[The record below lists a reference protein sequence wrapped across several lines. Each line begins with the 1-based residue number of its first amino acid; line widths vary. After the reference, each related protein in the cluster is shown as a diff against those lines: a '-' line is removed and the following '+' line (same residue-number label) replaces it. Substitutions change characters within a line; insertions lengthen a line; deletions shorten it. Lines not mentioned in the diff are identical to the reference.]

1 MSTAFILMCGR
12 LGGFAGSNLV
22 GVLLAGMCTSIF
34 YVNGA
39 LLLSEL
45 KISKNSLKLLP
56 NSYDNTIWH
65 IVFACFTGCVFLF
78 LTMNTGDKKPN
89 KPINQ
94 PKWWDNII
102 KKKIMYTHTHT

>member
-1 MSTAFILMCGR
+1 MKSPFTAFILMCGR

-45 KISKNSLKLLP
+45 RITARFP
-56 NSYDNTIWH
+56 NHLDAQFKT
-65 IVFACFTGCVFLF
+65 LF
-78 LTMNTGDKKPN
+78 LLVL
-89 KPINQ
+89 Q
-94 PKWWDNII
+94 VAFFCF
-102 KKKIMYTHTHT
+102 